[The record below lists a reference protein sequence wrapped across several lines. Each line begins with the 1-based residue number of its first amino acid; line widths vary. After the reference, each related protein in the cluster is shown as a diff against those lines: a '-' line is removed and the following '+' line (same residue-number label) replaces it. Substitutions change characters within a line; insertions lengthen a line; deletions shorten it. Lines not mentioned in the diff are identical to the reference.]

1 MADAMKLAQDNFW
14 NLPNVIMTDWP
25 FIIGFGLI
33 EAGVAFVSA
42 MTPDAE
48 SASGKIIKKSLE
60 AGVSNTLK
68 FGYWDGYTR
77 EVPK

>member
-1 MADAMKLAQDNFW
+1 MTDAMQLARENFM
-14 NLPNVIMTDWP
+14 NLPSVIISDWP

-33 EAGVAFVSA
+33 EAGVALVST
-42 MTPDAE
+42 MTPDPE
-48 SASGKIIKKSLE
+48 STSGRLIKKSLE

-77 EVPK
+77 ETGK